1 MHFENSDGEYIRYKD
16 KPRFT
21 GRGGPRNIAEN
32 PLEVKI
38 WARVLPDDKE
48 KYFALGGSEWLRTAI
63 REAYAAK
70 ARQADDG
77 A

>member
-1 MHFENSDGEYIRYKD
+1 MHFENEAGEYIRYKD

-38 WARVLPDDKE
+38 WARVLPEDKE
-48 KYFALGGSEWLRTAI
+48 ILLYKW
-63 REAYAAK
+63 
-70 ARQADDG
+70 
-77 A
+77 